1 MSYRGRPSKGCEACR
16 ARKVKCDEAKPS
28 CTRCSKAGHEC
39 KYRDQADILFR
50 NQTASAAQRAEESWR
65 KRSKSHQR
73 APASEKTTIVAK
85 TPPSNGSTPPAL
97 TDDQRSSSGSAHSPS
112 GSTDDQAQEAAT
124 SITSIIDLSKMTIT
138 PALNPDFRRKAFERF
153 VYDFV
158 LPDSPDRDPNQPTD
172 ALWMFMPLLYENA
185 PQDSLIA
192 TTVDAVSYVNYANR
206 CHDSHAAILAE
217 ECLGKAIP
225 MLTKLIADKKQ
236 AASDETLCS
245 VYLMGVYENF
255 TNVQRKGTFIAH
267 QNGANA
273 LLQLRSVEQYQ
284 SHPISAKIY
293 EVAYGQMLLG
303 NLQSAKRPP
312 IPKRDVAK
320 VDSYLPSLY
329 NNSNVF
335 VMSLIWKEAMVHAKW
350 HEVKQSPNP
359 PTSRLALYELMQN
372 ALQLDIAFQGWESS
386 ITPAWRYE
394 MLPNTPEVR
403 RTYSKKWQELFL
415 GCRGAPPEVHSYPTM
430 KRCWIWGFYRTSRI
444 FLLRDTLEILNWM
457 LRFPEPSVPFVP
469 MGPPPTAQGQSISAG
484 LSDRNLCLLH
494 SVTTTHL
501 VDVIEKNCSAM
512 IGSFTVPIHLKSFD
526 DLCGM
531 RGYISLWPL
540 GVMDSVLSSG
550 LVPDSNAASSP
561 PASSYTS
568 TSSPAYSHSP
578 QTLHQ
583 MSPGSSDGRS
593 SGTQAANHDSYAT
606 APQFTELA
614 SIIPKSEGDQ
624 TSSAGSSPSNST
636 PVYDHTAKKG
646 HIFDS
651 NPAHPWDH
659 PFNLPLFEM
668 GIAEPRQLDVMGIRE
683 WINRLLYYIASD
695 LGVKKA
701 LYVPLTEGYMSTVKP
716 AVDHILGR

>member
-1 MSYRGRPSKGCEACR
+1 
-16 ARKVKCDEAKPS
+16 
-28 CTRCSKAGHEC
+28 
-39 KYRDQADILFR
+39 
-50 NQTASAAQRAEESWR
+50 
-65 KRSKSHQR
+65 
-73 APASEKTTIVAK
+73 
-85 TPPSNGSTPPAL
+85 
-97 TDDQRSSSGSAHSPS
+97 
-112 GSTDDQAQEAAT
+112 
-124 SITSIIDLSKMTIT
+124 
-138 PALNPDFRRKAFERF
+138 
-153 VYDFV
+153 
-158 LPDSPDRDPNQPTD
+158 
-172 ALWMFMPLLYENA
+172 
-185 PQDSLIA
+185 
-192 TTVDAVSYVNYANR
+192 
-206 CHDSHAAILAE
+206 
-217 ECLGKAIP
+217 
-225 MLTKLIADKKQ
+225 
-236 AASDETLCS
+236 
-245 VYLMGVYENF
+245 
-255 TNVQRKGTFIAH
+255 
-267 QNGANA
+267 
-273 LLQLRSVEQYQ
+273 
-284 SHPISAKIY
+284 
-293 EVAYGQMLLG
+293 
-303 NLQSAKRPP
+303 
-312 IPKRDVAK
+312 
-320 VDSYLPSLY
+320 
-329 NNSNVF
+329 
-335 VMSLIWKEAMVHAKW
+335 MSLIWKEAMVHAKW

-444 FLLRDTLEILNWM
+444 FLLRDTLEMLNWM

-583 MSPGSSDGRS
+583 MSPGSSDGHT

-668 GIAEPRQLDVMGIRE
+668 GIAEPRQLDVVGIRE